1 MTERRDLG
9 WIASLLCFVC
19 LLPASSVWGADNV
32 SLNRSSNQIVD
43 VVTFCVPPNNNPM
56 SFLYD
61 RTSQSPFTVPQ
72 GFSFVIT
79 DIIITPCLHLPN
91 TTDRFLVSVDIGVGS
106 RNFLAGYIGASTQH
120 YALAGGLVV
129 PEGADLRARNLPDS
143 ADSVDVQ
150 LLGYIVNEPGLAVG
164 APFPFNPLL

>member
-1 MTERRDLG
+1 VRREGRQHVLDAVDPICCRP
-9 WIASLLCFVC
+9 W
-19 LLPASSVWGADNV
+19 ASS
-32 SLNRSSNQIVD
+32 
-43 VVTFCVPPNNNPM
+43 
-56 SFLYD
+56 
-61 RTSQSPFTVPQ
+61 
-72 GFSFVIT
+72 
-79 DIIITPCLHLPN
+79 
-91 TTDRFLVSVDIGVGS
+91 
-106 RNFLAGYIGASTQH
+106 LAGYIGANTQH